1 MATALAL
8 STAASA
14 TIIPLSV
21 SMDGSKAN
29 AGAGTGSLATGS
41 ATLTLDTDTNALTW
55 DITWADLGSAAT
67 AMHFHG
73 PALPNQSTGV
83 VVDVGVAGPPVV
95 GNATI
100 TEAQESD
107 LLAGLWYLNLH
118 TTGFPGGEI
127 RGQVEVVPEPTT
139 LALLAGGLGLLAVT
153 RKSARA

>member
-21 SMDGSKAN
+21 SMDGAK
-29 AGAGTGSLATGS
+29 AGTGSLATGS

-83 VVDVGVAGPPVV
+83 VVDLGVAGPPVV

>member
-1 MATALAL
+1 MRRISTLVKLSLAMATALAL

-83 VVDVGVAGPPVV
+83 VVDVGVAGTPLHADLFTPSRPSTMT
-95 GNATI
+95 GAKSRGCGSAMNEFGRSDQSAT
-100 TEAQESD
+100 
-107 LLAGLWYLNLH
+107 
-118 TTGFPGGEI
+118 
-127 RGQVEVVPEPTT
+127 
-139 LALLAGGLGLLAVT
+139 T
-153 RKSARA
+153 RKETVQST